1 MMDKNAISMDPKE
14 KITIEFNQPFIYII
28 KEKNS
33 DNIWFYGTVFEPLK
47 WEENTNICEIE

>member
-1 MMDKNAISMDPKE
+1 MDKNAISMDPKE